1 MVGPS
6 NFNAVTGILKIHGKR
21 VKTEYSAVFASP
33 ETLSPPRPRA
43 VLVYHV
49 HNPKTENVS
58 ITANVNE
65 HLAFV
70 VIVYYY
76 KLGTYIK

>member
-6 NFNAVTGILKIHGKR
+6 NFKAVTGILKIHGKR

-33 ETLSPPRPRA
+33 ETLSPPRPRPA
-43 VLVYHV
+43 LVYHV

-58 ITANVNE
+58 ITNVNE
-65 HLAFV
+65 HLVFV

-76 KLGTYIK
+76 KLGI